1 MAKAYSDDFRQKVM
15 QAIELDGL
23 KKSEASQVFNI
34 SRNTIN
40 LWLQRKAQ
48 TGDVKPKPRKASQQ
62 SGKISDWE
70 KFRTFVKEHGD
81 KTQSEMAQLWDGEIS
96 QRTISRALRKIGH
109 TRKKTYGYSQRDE
122 AKRAALL
129 AQLDNPKASH
139 LVYVDESGMDERDNY
154 GYGYSLVG
162 ERFYDLKSG
171 RRQGRINMI
180 AGYREGQLIAPFTVE
195 GACNRTVFETWLET
209 CLIPVLRPGEWVIV
223 DNATFHH
230 GGRIAQLIQAAGCQ
244 LVYLPPYSP
253 DLNRIEKCWAWLKSR
268 VRKLLPKS
276 DNLRDAIETVLKQ
289 AAS

>member
-1 MAKAYSDDFRQKVM
+1 M
-15 QAIELDGL
+15 
-23 KKSEASQVFNI
+23 
-34 SRNTIN
+34 
-40 LWLQRKAQ
+40 
-48 TGDVKPKPRKASQQ
+48 
-62 SGKISDWE
+62 
-70 KFRTFVKEHGD
+70 H
-81 KTQSEMAQLWDGEIS
+81 
-96 QRTISRALRKIGH
+96 
-109 TRKKTYGYSQRDE
+109 
-122 AKRAALL
+122 
-129 AQLDNPKASH
+129 NPKAPH

-154 GYGYSLVG
+154 GYGYSPTG

-180 AGYREGQLIAPFTVE
+180 AGYRDNLLIAPFTVE

-230 GGRIAQLIQAAGCQ
+230 GGRIAQLIHDAGCE

-268 VRKLLPKS
+268 IRKQLHNW
-276 DNLRDAIETVLKQ
+276 DHLRDAIEFVLKQ